1 MDPVG
6 SKKVYFNK
14 NLAPKVERFS
24 AEELAALVEEGRGLF
39 ELAMSEATE
48 AEIAYLESHPKLKQ
62 FVEKW

>member
-14 NLAPKVERFS
+14 NLAPKVDRFS
-24 AEELAALVEEGRGLF
+24 AEELSVLVEEGRGLF

-48 AEIAYLESHPKLKQ
+48 VEIAYLESHPNLKK
-62 FVEKW
+62 FVGKW